1 MFPWTASHHGKKRW
15 RARAKMMDASLM
27 VEEVVE
33 EHMGE
38 SLRIP
43 AWDKLWEERSCSV
56 STRKRALFI
65 PSCLPVCFESRKT
78 YWKLLWEE
86 SVLKK
91 EKEILLREGIQTRR
105 VIETCVFVVCVTPAE
120 NMESW
125 EGRKLRSDWN
135 LWVLMGKCWPST
147 NMGRQLML

>member
-1 MFPWTASHHGKKRW
+1 M
-15 RARAKMMDASLM
+15 L
-27 VEEVVE
+27 VEFSFLFFFLVSMKIRNVTF
-33 EHMGE
+33 HRDFGIIF
-38 SLRIP
+38 SFFFFFFSI
-43 AWDKLWEERSCSV
+43 V